1 MRNFEALKT
10 DTKLTFDDLIK
21 DMWRKADNK
30 LCALGRITPY
40 MGLGKKNIT
49 NEFLFCGTVS
59 LLSP

>member
-21 DMWRKADNK
+21 DMCRKADNK

-40 MGLGKKNIT
+40 MGLGKKKYY
-49 NEFLFCGTVS
+49 
-59 LLSP
+59 